1 MKLHLKEKLT
11 AFKRFLIQWNEFVSI
26 PLAIVLFWIGGSLIR
41 WLDPTAGLFD
51 AGIFQIIIFAVAA
64 FLFLHGIAWI
74 VLKITFPKA
83 YFFLDEIFEIEIE
96 RFENEPIPQEWKLS
110 TYQKCVLV
118 LLYFFGCLFAMVL
131 LARVIM

>member
-11 AFKRFLIQWNEFVSI
+11 ALKRFLIQWNEFVSI
-26 PLAIVLFWIGGSLIR
+26 PLAVLLFWIGGSLIR
-41 WLDPTAGLFD
+41 FIDPTAGLFD

-74 VLKITFPKA
+74 VLKLTFPKA
-83 YFFLDEIFEIEIE
+83 YLFLDEVFEAEIA
-96 RFENEPIPQEWKLS
+96 RPENDPISADWKLS
-110 TYQKCVLV
+110 KYQKCVLV

>member
-11 AFKRFLIQWNEFVSI
+11 AFKRFLIQWNELVSI
-26 PLAIVLFWIGGSLIR
+26 PLAVLLFWIGGSLIR
-41 WLDPTAGLFD
+41 FIDPTAGLFD

-74 VLKITFPKA
+74 VLKLTFPKA
-83 YFFLDEIFEIEIE
+83 YKFLDEIFEEEIDQSS
-96 RFENEPIPQEWKLS
+96 RLACNLTI
-110 TYQKCVLV
+110 YQKCVLV
-118 LLYFFGCLFAMVL
+118 LLYFFGCLFAMVF